1 MSGKLPKMNTR
12 LVESDCRG
20 LERIHAKMH
29 FWKYHGLGND
39 YLVLEPAGL
48 GGEALSEK
56 TVRRVCHRHYG
67 VGSDG
72 ILLGP
77 IWPWTGDYRAVC
89 KAAGVDAD
97 ADMGILCAL
106 RIFNPDGSEAEKSG
120 NGLRIFARHLY
131 ERHGI
136 GKGIACR
143 VATLGG
149 VAEITVHD
157 PAERI
162 KVAMGAVTFASAL
175 IPVSGP
181 AREVLEE
188 EIEIKGRR
196 FRFCAASVGNPHCVV
211 LDDAGD
217 ADADFAREYGPGIE
231 TAAIFPKRTN
241 VQFMRV
247 LGRHDL
253 SIEIWERGAGY
264 TLASGS
270 SASAS
275 AAVAVRL
282 GLCASPVAVHM
293 PGGELVV
300 DVSADGQIVQ
310 TGPVGR
316 ICEADWTGTGV

>member
-1 MSGKLPKMNTR
+1 
-12 LVESDCRG
+12 
-20 LERIHAKMH
+20 MH

-39 YLVLEPAGL
+39 YLVLEPASL
-48 GGEALSEK
+48 GGEGLPEE

-77 IWPWTGDYRAVC
+77 IWPWTADFRAVC
-89 KAAGVDAD
+89 SGAGVDAGAGID
-97 ADMGILCAL
+97 ILCAL

-162 KVAMGAVTFASAL
+162 EVAMGAVTFASAS
-175 IPVSGP
+175 IPVAGP

-188 EIEIKGRR
+188 EIDIKGRR

-211 LDDAGD
+211 LDDAGE
-217 ADADFAREYGPGIE
+217 ANADFAREYGPGLE

-241 VQFMRV
+241 VQFMRI

-253 SIEIWERGAGY
+253 AIEIWERGAGY

-282 GLCASPVAVHM
+282 GRCASPVTVHM
-293 PGGELVV
+293 PGGMLVV
-300 DVSADGQIVQ
+300 DVAANGQIVQ
-310 TGPVGR
+310 TGPVGKV
-316 ICEADWTGTGV
+316 CEADWTGNAV